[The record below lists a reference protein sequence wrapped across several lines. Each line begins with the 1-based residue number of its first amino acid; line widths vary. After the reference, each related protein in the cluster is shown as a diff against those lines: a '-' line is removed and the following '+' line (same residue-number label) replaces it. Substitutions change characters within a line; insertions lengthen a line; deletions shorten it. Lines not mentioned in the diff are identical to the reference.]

1 MGIKDVH
8 QQYQLA
14 AARGHIKQEVV
25 NAATLATILESGI
38 TAFQKGYM
46 GHAEWDKIKS
56 DLEANGKAED
66 IAGTLQESLLTDVT
80 AIRRPLRE
88 SMTTSDLA
96 AVLGTIRSR
105 ILRKTFNPVESDIF
119 ALAQK
124 RPAADFR
131 LMQGY
136 RVDPFNRLAL
146 RPEATDVTYANW
158 GVTADGY
165 RVSNFEL
172 AISYTW
178 EMWTNDDLGV
188 FMIAMENLGVAARRN
203 RALICFEAIAAQLP
217 RTQVAGA
224 AGGPDVAHVQGVIDY
239 LTNQVSPQ
247 GGVLPF
253 DLTDI
258 AIPTT
263 WRTLAATTLNSEN
276 LLALSSSASKQG
288 TANPVYK
295 AADLHREPM
304 MKEILGQD
312 WLAWDN
318 RYPWLEFSTLAGFE
332 TGPRTYAKL
341 PNVQEYIDQGSF
353 ENHSLAVK
361 VGDVCGAF
369 VTQAQAVVRVMGS

>member
-1 MGIKDVH
+1 MGIRDIH
-8 QQYQLA
+8 NEYRLA
-14 AARGHIKQEVV
+14 AARGHIKPELIG
-25 NAATLATILESGI
+25 AATLSTILESGI
-38 TAFQKGYM
+38 TAFQRGYM
-46 GHAEWDKIKS
+46 GHNEWDKVKT
-56 DLEANGKAED
+56 DLEASGKAD
-66 IAGTLQESLLTDVT
+66 DVAGTLQESLLTDIT
-80 AIRRPLRE
+80 AIRKPLRE

-105 ILRKTFNPVESDIF
+105 IVRKTFNPVESDIF
-119 ALAQK
+119 TLASK
-124 RPAADFR
+124 RTASDFR

-165 RVSNFEL
+165 RISNYEL

-178 EMWTNDDLGV
+178 EMWVNDDLGV
-188 FMIAMENLGVAARRN
+188 FQIAMENLGLAGRRN
-203 RALICFEAIAAQLP
+203 RALVVFEAIAAQLP
-217 RTQVAGA
+217 RTLLAGA
-224 AGGPDVAHVQGVIDY
+224 AGGPDVAHVQGAIDF

-263 WRTLAATTLNSEN
+263 WRTVAATTLNSEN
-276 LLALSSSASKQG
+276 LLALSSSTTKQG

-304 MKEILGQD
+304 MKEILGAD

-332 TGPRTYAKL
+332 AGPRTYAKL
-341 PNVQEYIDQGSF
+341 PNVQEFVDQGSF

-361 VGDVCGAF
+361 VGDSVGAF
-369 VTQAQAVVRVMGS
+369 ITQSQAVVRVVGS